1 MPSCKAYTLDSSL
14 YPLSMTAEA
23 QGFNQCKD
31 TFLQNI
37 TSALETGSNNVE
49 KVCFSVLMMYEC
61 LMYNQPQDARDFL
74 TAMYGNSFL
83 VTSTLT
89 QQICMEVY
97 QGKVPP
103 EQYSSKLRKSWFLFI
118 LQLNKQDLMFHQL
131 KTCTFM
137 SLE

>member
-14 YPLSMTAEA
+14 YPLSITAEA

-49 KVCFSVLMMYEC
+49 KICFSVLMMYEC
-61 LMYNQPQDARDFL
+61 LMYNQPQDAREFL

-83 VTSTLT
+83 VTGTLT

-103 EQYSSKLRKSWFLFI
+103 EQYSSKPKKLGLLLFW
-118 LQLNKQDLMFHQL
+118 
-131 KTCTFM
+131 
-137 SLE
+137 S